1 MKDQKITICLEGSR
15 EVIVFLTYLSA
26 RELMDQIYSIFSGEF
41 DDNCLEVVSTNEGSK
56 ETLLIRA
63 DQIKFCRSQDFD
75 E

>member
-1 MKDQKITICLEGSR
+1 
-15 EVIVFLTYLSA
+15 
-26 RELMDQIYSIFSGEF
+26 MDQIYSIFSGEF

-56 ETLLIRA
+56 ETLLIKA